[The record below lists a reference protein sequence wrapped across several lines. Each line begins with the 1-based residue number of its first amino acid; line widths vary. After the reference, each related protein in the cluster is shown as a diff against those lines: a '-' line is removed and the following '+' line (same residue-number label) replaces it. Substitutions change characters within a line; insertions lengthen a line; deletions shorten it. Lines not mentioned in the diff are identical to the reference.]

1 MLAKLIATRR
11 LALWLTPGLLLFSGL
26 GMAADPLPPDQVF
39 RYSLH
44 DTGSA
49 IEVRWEIEPGYYL
62 YKKKLGF
69 SSLTD
74 AVRLNPTE
82 LPDGLPHEDEYF
94 GKQEIY
100 RDGFVARLPYSGA
113 GSAEIEI
120 KSQGCADIGL
130 CYPPQT
136 WSGSVV
142 LAGGGKTPLTLGG
155 GSGPSLGGGLQ
166 DGEVLPPDQVFRPSL
181 TVRDGRTLELAWQI
195 EPGHYLYRDKVA
207 VEPLTD
213 GVQVESLALPGG
225 ESKFDEYFGD
235 TEVYYDGVI
244 APVGLVFGEP
254 APAIAHFALSYQGCA
269 EDTICY
275 PPLKRYAAVDFA
287 TLTAA
292 MLAPDAEAPAEG
304 TVAAAEPRTA
314 AQAAPAK
321 ESRQDML
328 ARKISDGNLALVM
341 GLFFVAGLGLALTPC
356 VLPMIPILSGI
367 IAGDGDN
374 VTPARGFTL
383 SLIYVLGMAL
393 TYTVAGALFA
403 MAGQQAQ
410 AVFQQ
415 PWILGLFAALFVV
428 LALSMFGLF
437 ELQMPSAIQSKLA
450 AISGRQKGGTLIG
463 TFVMGALSAVIVTA
477 CVAPPLVA
485 ALAVIG
491 QTGDVLRGSL
501 ALFSLSIGMGAPLLL
516 VGASAGQLLPKA
528 GPWMVAVKGAF
539 GFVMLGLAIYI
550 LERMLPG
557 PVILALYA
565 ILVFMAGVFLG
576 ALTPLT
582 PESGA
587 GRKIG
592 KGMGV
597 LATFYGAVL
606 LLGALSGGHDPLRPI
621 DLAAVTGEAGAAHEG
636 VEFRRIKTVAELDTL
651 VADAAARGQPV
662 MLDFYAD
669 WCVSCKEMEKYTF
682 TDPAVQTALAPAL
695 LLQADVT
702 ANDADDRALLER
714 FGLYGP
720 PGIIF
725 FTGDGDER
733 QNYTVVG
740 MMWPDE
746 FAPHVE
752 EAFRAPAR
760 TAAQ

>member
-1 MLAKLIATRR
+1 MLANLIATRR
-11 LALWLTPGLLLFSGL
+11 RARWLTPWLLLASGL

-44 DTGSA
+44 DTGAA

-69 SSLTD
+69 VSLTD
-74 AVRLNPTE
+74 AVGIDATE

-113 GSAEIEI
+113 GPAEIEI

-136 WSGSVV
+136 WTGSVV
-142 LAGGGKTPLTLGG
+142 LAGGGKAPLTLGG
-155 GSGPSLGGGLQ
+155 NSGPSLGGLQ
-166 DGEVLPPDQVFRPSL
+166 DGEVLPPDRVFRPSL
-181 TVRDGRTLELAWQI
+181 TVLDGRTLELAWQI

-207 VEPLTD
+207 IEPLSD

-235 TEVYYDGVI
+235 TQVYYDGVI
-244 APVGLVFGEP
+244 APARLVFSEP
-254 APAIAHFALSYQGCA
+254 APAFAHFALSYQGCA

-275 PPLKRYAAVDFA
+275 PPLKRYASVDFA
-287 TLTAA
+287 ALTAA
-292 MLAPDAEAPAEG
+292 VLAPDAEPPARG
-304 TVAAAEPRTA
+304 TAVAADSGAA
-314 AQAAPAK
+314 AQAGPVK

-341 GLFFVAGLGLALTPC
+341 GLFFIAGLGLALTPC

-415 PWILGLFAALFVV
+415 PWILALFAALFVV

-437 ELQMPSAIQSKLA
+437 ELQLPSALQSRLA
-450 AISGRQKGGTLIG
+450 AVSGRQKGGTLVG
-463 TFVMGALSAVIVTA
+463 TFVMGALSALIVTA

-516 VGASAGQLLPKA
+516 VGASAGKLLPKA

-550 LERMLPG
+550 LERLLPG
-557 PVILALYA
+557 PLVLALYA

-621 DLAAVTGEAGAAHEG
+621 DLAAVSGGAAATHEG
-636 VEFRRIKTVAELDTL
+636 VEFRRIKTVAELDRL
-651 VADAAARGQPV
+651 VAEAAARGQPV

-682 TDPAVQTALAPAL
+682 TDPGVQAALSQAL

-746 FAPHVE
+746 FAPHAE
-752 EAFRAPAR
+752 EAFRAATR